1 MKAFFKNPKISG
13 GFSFNPEARQRAKDH
28 LLSVGYRPEQLK
40 PIEWPEDAVYAT
52 RSPRGDWEFT
62 YKSDILAERRKRMQ
76 RCLYWK
82 REHDAVYTVPA
93 YVWVFH
99 IPGSNFYPGW
109 WTYLIGKNIAE
120 KANSY
125 IDQIMEFFPVLR
137 VSFWLFNDDMVDK
150 IWMEEFAKV
159 YSCGRCGGKP
169 EGKAPVWVNVQ
180 NGSIIEILGRG
191 KWHSG
196 KVVA

>member
-120 KANSY
+120 KANLSSLGFREQRSLER
-125 IDQIMEFFPVLR
+125 I
-137 VSFWLFNDDMVDK
+137 S
-150 IWMEEFAKV
+150 
-159 YSCGRCGGKP
+159 
-169 EGKAPVWVNVQ
+169 
-180 NGSIIEILGRG
+180 GSIGIVLSTKYTENCLLYASLSNFVPG
-191 KWHSG
+191 
-196 KVVA
+196 VT